1 MKSNKFL
8 YTLLLVLVSCLAIV
22 SLRAEDTIS
31 ESNDLELVLAQHE
44 AVPITQP
51 FVPIAQKAS
60 IPKSTQASIA
70 EYGLLGSLALGVLG
84 LLAYSIK
91 SDKSASDRHS
101 RSLEKLADAIDA
113 LRISNTSLIAEIRNG
128 NHEIRR
134 GFDQMHEDL
143 TSKIDGLVRSQRQK

>member
-8 YTLLLVLVSCLAIV
+8 YTLLLVLVSFLAIV

-31 ESNDLELVLAQHE
+31 KSNDLVLAQHE
-44 AVPITQP
+44 VVPITQP
-51 FVPIAQKAS
+51 FVTTGVPE
-60 IPKSTQASIA
+60 STQASVA

-91 SDKSASDRHS
+91 SDKSASNRHS
-101 RSLEKLADAIDA
+101 DSLDKLADAIDA

-134 GFDQMHEDL
+134 GFNQMHEDL
-143 TSKIDGLVRSQRQK
+143 TSKIEDLVRSQRQK